1 MCNHANNNHH
11 KVSFPVTY
19 LTDKLQVKG
28 FSILIGKL
36 KTLAYK
42 VVIHLRVA
50 YIPLKSI
57 FTDTA

>member
-1 MCNHANNNHH
+1 MQIIIIIR
-11 KVSFPVTY
+11 SLFQSP
-19 LTDKLQVKG
+19 LGGQVKG
-28 FSILIGKL
+28 FSTLRGGKL

>member
-1 MCNHANNNHH
+1 MQIIIII
-11 KVSFPVTY
+11 KSLFQSP
-19 LTDKLQVKG
+19 LGGQVKG
-28 FSILIGKL
+28 FSTLRGGKL

-57 FTDTA
+57 FTDTAW